1 MQSRFPRI
9 HHKYKSLDHRPIHS
23 LSLSL
28 SKYSFTHSS
37 MLSINNVP
45 RGSLIII
52 DRLTGCRAPAYL
64 QINSDRTL
72 DDLQT
77 TSNYPLSSCHHRG
90 GVFRVHASHSG
101 RRASLQREHLGCR
114 CDAVRD
120 GKKPTAHGGHM
131 HPPPANFFSISPAS
145 STAFARIRSRLLSC
159 PVHFASLFCFYLR
172 CACHPPVCSA
182 SSFFLQTSSWLP
194 NQFYSG
200 VCWYQFNAHI
210 ILSRVEL
217 SRFAL

>member
-9 HHKYKSLDHRPIHS
+9 HHKSKPLDHRPIHS
-23 LSLSL
+23 LSSSL

-77 TSNYPLSSCHHRG
+77 TSNYPLSSFHHRG
-90 GVFRVHASHSG
+90 ECSG
-101 RRASLQREHLGCR
+101 STLPTPAGEHL
-114 CDAVRD
+114 
-120 GKKPTAHGGHM
+120 
-131 HPPPANFFSISPAS
+131 
-145 STAFARIRSRLLSC
+145 
-159 PVHFASLFCFYLR
+159 
-172 CACHPPVCSA
+172 CSA
-182 SSFFLQTSSWLP
+182 
-194 NQFYSG
+194 N
-200 VCWYQFNAHI
+200 
-210 ILSRVEL
+210 ILAADAMLCVTERSPPHMEVICTHLRPTISL
-217 SRFAL
+217 